1 MMLITCPH
9 CGPRAL
15 DEFVFDR
22 PVEAITAPDADTQ
35 TFVAQ
40 LYKRTNARGPSR
52 ELWRHSL
59 GCRSWM
65 TLVRDTATHQ
75 ICDVEPVGGAR

>member
-1 MMLITCPH
+1 MMLISCPH

-15 DEFVFDR
+15 DEFVFER
-22 PVEAITAPDADTQ
+22 PVEAITSPNADTQ
-35 TFVAQ
+35 TLVAQ
-40 LYKRTNARGPSR
+40 LYTRTNPKGPSR

-75 ICDVEPVGGAR
+75 IRDIKAVGGGR